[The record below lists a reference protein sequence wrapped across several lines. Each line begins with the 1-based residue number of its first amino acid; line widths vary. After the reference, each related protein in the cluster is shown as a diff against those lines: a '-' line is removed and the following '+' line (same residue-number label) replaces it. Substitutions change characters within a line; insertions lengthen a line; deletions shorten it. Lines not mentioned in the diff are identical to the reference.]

1 MPGISCGAGM
11 STQPTDDGPLT
22 HQELR
27 QRMARRRRAFL
38 PLAVWIVATDI
49 GVPPVVYIAERLK
62 GYSVR
67 EAGIVAVLTWLF
79 MIAIAIL
86 GGYRVL
92 RAIRR
97 VDDAD
102 RRRLRL

>member
-1 MPGISCGAGM
+1 M
-11 STQPTDDGPLT
+11 SMQPTDDGPLT

-62 GYSVR
+62 GDSVR
-67 EAGIVAVLTWLF
+67 VAVVVALLTLLV
-79 MIAIAIL
+79 MIAIDIL
-86 GGYRVL
+86 GGYRLL

-102 RRRLRL
+102 RRRLMP